1 MSAISSEMRPLSSVK
16 LPKNWNKGISCGFSP
31 FDELLG
37 NMAGVYGARPG
48 SVLLLSAPPGTGK
61 SRLSLTVGNLMV
73 QNNED
78 FRCGY
83 FPGEQSVAAAAVM
96 GKTMEI
102 EFNENFLAATE
113 TSWEA
118 IKAHTLKYKL
128 NVIIIDSFPMIDF
141 EPSES
146 GKPLDTKQ
154 KSNAIKTFAEDNGI
168 FVILINHTN
177 RKGERGGR
185 NELLHLVDIAYTL
198 RKVSGNEAYGNLNV
212 VEFISEKNRDGSPIS
227 RAFPFNGKWDLSYPM
242 ELASSDGDSGGSNL
256 DLEEKKNER
265 KNLLIDMI
273 LEKGKLER
281 EEIENNSFVFPGVAA
296 SGVIS
301 MLRDLASEGRV
312 NVTHVPKKGK
322 GRPQIKGWTVN
333 DAPESD
339 ESEDSTAESAE

>member
-1 MSAISSEMRPLSSVK
+1 MQALSNVK
-16 LPKNWNKGISCGFSP
+16 LPKHWDKGISCGFP
-31 FDELLG
+31 AFDELMG

-48 SVLLLSAPPGTGK
+48 SVMLLSAPPGTGK
-61 SRLSLTVGNLMV
+61 SRLTLTVGNLMV

-78 FRCGY
+78 FRVGY
-83 FPGEQSVAAAAVM
+83 FPGEQSVSAAAVM

-102 EFNENFLAATE
+102 DFNDNFLAVTE

-118 IKAHTLKYKL
+118 IKTNAIKYKL
-128 NVIIIDSFPMIDF
+128 NVIIIDSFPMIEF

-154 KSNAIKTFAEDNGI
+154 KTNSIKTFAEDNGI

-198 RKVSGNEAYGNLNV
+198 RKVSGNEAYHNLNV

-256 DLEEKKNER
+256 DLEERKTER
-265 KNLLIDMI
+265 KNTLIDMI
-273 LEKGKLER
+273 SERGGLER
-281 EEIENNSFVFPGVAA
+281 EEIENNSFSFPGVAA
-296 SGVIS
+296 SGVFS
-301 MLRDLASEGRV
+301 MLRDLASENRV
-312 NVTHVPKKGK
+312 IVSYFPKKGK
-322 GRPQIKGWTVN
+322 GRRQIKGWTVN
-333 DAPESD
+333 DTLESV
-339 ESEDSTAESAE
+339 ESEDSTEETAE